1 MDMLVLLGCAGS
13 WCNLCL
19 TMLIEGSTGTDVKR
33 ALTLYDVVSSH
44 CSSFTFCICCTK
56 CWVFSRWCGDWL
68 WTVYNTNLITNTTST
83 IEKNSTDNHL
93 NSNSVTNK
101 KNNIISIV
109 VPYIHGLGVKLKRT
123 CNTRGIQVHFK
134 DTNTIKTLLTAPI
147 DRSNKLQ
154 NSGVIYKFKCPHIN
168 CLEEYIGESGRTFG
182 DRLKEH
188 QRAPS
193 PIHHHSNSIGHP
205 VSPECFT
212 IVDREPHGF
221 TRNIK
226 VAMYICVNDPS
237 LNRNLGKY
245 QLPHIWDQVLQDTPA
260 LLLK

>member
-1 MDMLVLLGCAGS
+1 MEH
-13 WCNLCL
+13 
-19 TMLIEGSTGTDVKR
+19 IRK
-33 ALTLYDVVSSH
+33 ALHACSFPPWTLNSLQHKFH
-44 CSSFTFCICCTK
+44 CKHNIHN
-56 CWVFSRWCGDWL
+56 GQ
-68 WTVYNTNLITNTTST
+68 
-83 IEKNSTDNHL
+83 NSTHNQP
-93 NSNSVTNK
+93 NKTNNNSVTHNK
-101 KNNIISIV
+101 NISKV
-109 VPYIHGLGVKLKRT
+109 VLHIHGLGVKLKRT

-134 DTNTIKTLLTAPI
+134 DTNTIKTLLTAPM
-147 DRSNKLQ
+147 DRNNKLR

-182 DRLKEH
+182 DRLNEY